1 MQVISYAAIILFGL
15 AIGSFLNVCIHRLPS
30 GKSIV
35 KPGSH
40 CPKCGEPIRSRD
52 NIPVLSYLLLKG
64 RCRNCGGRISF
75 RYPVVEVTSALIL
88 VLVYM
93 KFGPTIEFF
102 GYGYFCLALLVIF
115 FTDIDKRIIPDS
127 VIYPSLVLGLPFTLF
142 FTALTEERVSGLLG
156 MVLGFCVLLF
166 VGWFGRLIF
175 KKEAMG
181 GGDIKMAAVV
191 GIFLGWK
198 LLLVSLFLSVV
209 LGAVVGAAIMAIRRK
224 EDGSEIPFGSFIA
237 IGSVVTLF
245 WGAQLIRIYLGYVWR

>member
-1 MQVISYAAIILFGL
+1 MQVISYAAIVLFGL

-30 GKSIV
+30 DKSIV
-35 KPGSH
+35 RPGSH

-64 RCRNCGGRISF
+64 RCRNCGQRISF
-75 RYPVVEVTSALIL
+75 RYPVVEVASALML

-115 FTDIDKRIIPDS
+115 FTDIDKRIIPDR
-127 VIYPSLVLGLPFTLF
+127 VIYPSLVLGLI
-142 FTALTEERVSGLLG
+142 FTALTREIVSGLLG
-156 MVLGFCVLLF
+156 MVLGFCVLFF
-166 VGWFGRLIF
+166 VGWLGRLIF

-209 LGAVVGAAIMAIRRK
+209 LGAVVGAAIMALRGK
-224 EDGSEIPFGSFIA
+224 KGGSEIPFGSFIA
-237 IGSVVTLF
+237 VGSIISLF
-245 WGAQLIRIYLGYVWR
+245 WGAQLIRIYLGYLWR